1 MVSAEMTPKE
11 QVRVIAANIKARR
24 KELGLTQR
32 AVAKAVGVTAAHV
45 TQIETMTR
53 VPDVE
58 RLAQIAEALGTTSAA
73 LSTPEV
79 FSKPMLTA

>member
-1 MVSAEMTPKE
+1 MISAEMTPKE

-32 AVAKAVGVTAAHV
+32 AIATAVGVTAAYV
-45 TQIETMTR
+45 TQVETMTR

-58 RLAQIAEALGTTSAA
+58 MLARFAEALGTTSAA

-79 FSKPMLTA
+79 FSKPVLTA